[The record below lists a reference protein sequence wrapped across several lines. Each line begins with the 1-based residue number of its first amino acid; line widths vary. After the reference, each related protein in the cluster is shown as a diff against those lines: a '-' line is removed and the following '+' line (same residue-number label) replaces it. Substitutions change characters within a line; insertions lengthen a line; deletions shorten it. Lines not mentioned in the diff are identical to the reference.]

1 MTILRYLFYLTN
13 QPLTVNLKA
22 PKERQRLRK
31 RILNTANSV
40 MIEKYSFGKIVVN
53 GVTYANDIKIVQG
66 RVVSDW
72 WRKRGHSVG
81 IEDIRDILESKPSVL
96 VIGKGQ
102 PGMMRSSRSL
112 RRFLKKNDI
121 ELIEEKTSQAITTYN
136 SLLQQEKEVSAGFH
150 VSC

>member
-1 MTILRYLFYLTN
+1 
-13 QPLTVNLKA
+13 
-22 PKERQRLRK
+22 
-31 RILNTANSV
+31 

-53 GVTYANDIKIVQG
+53 GVTYTNDIKIVQG

-81 IEDIRDILESKPSVL
+81 IEDIRDILESKPRVL

-102 PGMMRSSRSL
+102 PGMMRTSGSL

-136 SLLQQEKEVSAGFH
+136 SLLQQEKEVCAGFH

>member
-1 MTILRYLFYLTN
+1 
-13 QPLTVNLKA
+13 
-22 PKERQRLRK
+22 
-31 RILNTANSV
+31 

-53 GVTYANDIKIVQG
+53 GVIYTNDIKIVQE

-72 WRKRGHSVG
+72 WRKKGHSVG
-81 IEDIRDILESKPSVL
+81 IEDIQDILESKPSVL

-136 SLLQQEKEVSAGFH
+136 SLLQQEKEISAGFH

>member
-1 MTILRYLFYLTN
+1 
-13 QPLTVNLKA
+13 
-22 PKERQRLRK
+22 
-31 RILNTANSV
+31 

-53 GVTYANDIKIVQG
+53 GVTYTNDIKIVQG

-72 WRKRGHSVG
+72 WRKKGHSVG
-81 IEDIRDILESKPSVL
+81 IEDVQDILESKPRVL

-102 PGMMRSSRSL
+102 PGMMTSSRSL

-121 ELIEEKTSQAITTYN
+121 ELIEEKTSQAIETYN
-136 SLLQQEKEVSAGFH
+136 SLLQQEKEVAAGFH

>member
-1 MTILRYLFYLTN
+1 
-13 QPLTVNLKA
+13 
-22 PKERQRLRK
+22 
-31 RILNTANSV
+31 

-53 GVTYANDIKIVQG
+53 GVTYTNDIKIVQG

-72 WRKRGHSVG
+72 WREKGHSVG
-81 IEDIRDILESKPSVL
+81 IEDIQDILESKPSVL

-112 RRFLKKNDI
+112 HRYLKKNDI
-121 ELIEEKTSQAITTYN
+121 ELIEEKTSQAITTCN
-136 SLLQQEKEVSAGFH
+136 RLAQQKKEVSAGFH

>member
-1 MTILRYLFYLTN
+1 
-13 QPLTVNLKA
+13 
-22 PKERQRLRK
+22 
-31 RILNTANSV
+31 

-53 GVTYANDIKIVQG
+53 GVTYTNDIKIVQG

-72 WRKRGHSVG
+72 WRKRGHSVD
-81 IEDIRDILESKPSVL
+81 IEDILESKPSVL